1 MPEYKDTATRLREA
15 SKRNDLPSGIVA
27 LLSEA
32 YAEIDRLERRLEN
45 VRNGFEGCC
54 TTCEPVAILNQ
65 KLQRERDEARQLFCD
80 DRFRNGKHYNADDNT
95 GELTLCHSPQEIAE
109 GLGWDCFH
117 NSNNQEND
125 NGEE

>member
-15 SKRNDLPSGIVA
+15 SKRNDLPTGIVA

-32 YAEIDRLERRLEN
+32 YAEIER
-45 VRNGFEGCC
+45 
-54 TTCEPVAILNQ
+54 
-65 KLQRERDEARQLFCD
+65 LQRKCE
-80 DRFRNGKHYNADDNT
+80 
-95 GELTLCHSPQEIAE
+95 
-109 GLGWDCFH
+109 CFH

>member
-1 MPEYKDTATRLREA
+1 MTEYKDTATRLREA
-15 SKRNDLPSGIVA
+15 SKRNDLPTGIVA

-65 KLQRERDEARQLFCD
+65 QLQRERDEVRRMYCQTITDLRDLFVEQY
-80 DRFRNGKHYNADDNT
+80 GADT
-95 GELTLCHSPQEIAE
+95 TPQGVAKEY
-109 GLGWDCFH
+109 GWDCFH

>member
-15 SKRNDLPSGIVA
+15 SKRNDLPSGIIA

-32 YAEIDRLERRLEN
+32 YAEIEQLRAQRDDARRMYCRTITDLRDLFVEQY
-45 VRNGFEGCC
+45 GAD
-54 TTCEPVAILNQ
+54 TTPQSVA
-65 KLQRERDEARQLFCD
+65 KE
-80 DRFRNGKHYNADDNT
+80 Y
-95 GELTLCHSPQEIAE
+95 
-109 GLGWDCFH
+109 GWDCFH

>member
-32 YAEIDRLERRLEN
+32 YADIEQLR
-45 VRNGFEGCC
+45 
-54 TTCEPVAILNQ
+54 A
-65 KLQRERDEARQLFCD
+65 ERDEAR
-80 DRFRNGKHYNADDNT
+80 RNLC
-95 GELTLCHSPQEIAE
+95 LTEAAILSFGPDGVPYHPSVAHKIAAE
-109 GLGWDCFH
+109 YGWDCFH

>member
-15 SKRNDLPSGIVA
+15 SKRNDLPTGIVA

-32 YAEIDRLERRLEN
+32 YADIEQLR
-45 VRNGFEGCC
+45 
-54 TTCEPVAILNQ
+54 A
-65 KLQRERDEARQLFCD
+65 ERDEAR
-80 DRFRNGKHYNADDNT
+80 RNLC
-95 GELTLCHSPQEIAE
+95 LTESAILSFGPNGVPYHPSVAHKIAAE
-109 GLGWDCFH
+109 YGWDCFH

>member
-1 MPEYKDTATRLREA
+1 MSEYKDTATRLREA
-15 SKRNDLPSGIVA
+15 SKRNDLPTGIVA

-65 KLQRERDEARQLFCD
+65 QLQRERDDAR
-80 DRFRNGKHYNADDNT
+80 RMY
-95 GELTLCHSPQEIAE
+95 CHQMWDSQNPHDVARD
-109 GLGWDCFH
+109 LGWDCFH

>member
-1 MPEYKDTATRLREA
+1 MSEYKDTATRLREA

-32 YAEIDRLERRLEN
+32 YADIEQLR
-45 VRNGFEGCC
+45 
-54 TTCEPVAILNQ
+54 A
-65 KLQRERDEARQLFCD
+65 ERDEAR
-80 DRFRNGKHYNADDNT
+80 RNLC
-95 GELTLCHSPQEIAE
+95 LTEAAILSFGPDGVPYHPSVAHKIAAE
-109 GLGWDCFH
+109 YGWDCFH

>member
-1 MPEYKDTATRLREA
+1 MSEYKDTATRLREA
-15 SKRNDLPSGIVA
+15 SKRNDLPTGIVA

-54 TTCEPVAILNQ
+54 STCEPVAILNQ
-65 KLQRERDEARQLFCD
+65 KLFQQL
-80 DRFRNGKHYNADDNT
+80 
-95 GELTLCHSPQEIAE
+95 
-109 GLGWDCFH
+109 

-125 NGEE
+125 NGKE

>member
-15 SKRNDLPSGIVA
+15 SKRNDLPTGIVA

-32 YAEIDRLERRLEN
+32 YAEIVDQERRLEN

-65 KLQRERDEARQLFCD
+65 KLQRERDEARRIACKNEAEMNRMMFD
-80 DRFRNGKHYNADDNT
+80 NPKYAD
-95 GELTLCHSPQEIAE
+95 PAAIAE
-109 GLGWDCFH
+109 QRGWNCFH

>member
-1 MPEYKDTATRLREA
+1 MTEYKDTATRLREA

-65 KLQRERDEARQLFCD
+65 KLFQQL
-80 DRFRNGKHYNADDNT
+80 
-95 GELTLCHSPQEIAE
+95 
-109 GLGWDCFH
+109 

-125 NGEE
+125 NGKE